1 MDRKLALTIV
11 LLIVLVVSAPIV
23 VSAEI
28 SVGVK
33 AGDWI
38 EYQVT
43 FTGTPPEGHAVTW
56 ARMDIVSVQGKNI
69 TLAVAAKQSD
79 GSWLNETVQLNL
91 EAGQL
96 GDDFIIPANLNSG
109 DTFFDKGHGNIT
121 ISGVEERTY
130 AGAKRTIVSG
140 TVSETAQQTTYQTTY
155 YWDKATGI
163 LVEGDSSY
171 TNFTMYTTADKTNM
185 WQAQTLGLDS
195 TVLYA
200 VVIGVAVIIVAVIA
214 FFVMRRKK

>member
-1 MDRKLALTIV
+1 MDRKLARAIA
-11 LLIVLVVSAPIV
+11 LLIALAVSAPFA

-28 SVGVK
+28 SIGVK

-69 TLAVAAKQSD
+69 TLAVVAKQAD
-79 GSWLNETVQLNL
+79 ASWLNETVQLNL

-96 GDDFIIPANLNSG
+96 GDGFIIPANLSSG
-109 DTFFDKGHGNIT
+109 DTFFDKVHGNIT

-130 AGAKRTIVSG
+130 AGVKRTIASG
-140 TVSETAQQTTYQTTY
+140 TVSEATQQTTY
-155 YWDKATGI
+155 YWDRATGV

-171 TNFTMYTTADKTNM
+171 TDFSMYTKMDRTNM
-185 WQAQTLGLDS
+185 WQLQAVELDS
-195 TVLYA
+195 TVFYA
-200 VVIGVAVIIVAVIA
+200 LIIGVAVVIVAAIA
-214 FFVMRRKK
+214 YFVVRRKK

>member
-1 MDRKLALTIV
+1 MDRKLALTIS
-11 LLIVLVVSAPIV
+11 LLIVLVASAPIV

-33 AGDWI
+33 QGDWI

-43 FTGTPPEGHAVTW
+43 FTGTPPEGHAVTS

-79 GSWLNETVQLNL
+79 GSWRNETVQLNL
-91 EAGQL
+91 EIGQL

-130 AGAKRTIVSG
+130 AGATRTIMSG

-155 YWDKATGI
+155 YWDKATGV
-163 LVEGDSSY
+163 LVEGNSSY
-171 TNFTMYTTADKTNM
+171 TDFAMYTKTNRTNM
-185 WQAQTLGLDS
+185 WQAQTPGLDS
-195 TVLYA
+195 TVFYA
-200 VVIGVAVIIVAVIA
+200 LVIAVAAILIIIA
-214 FFVMRRKK
+214 FFVIRRKK

>member
-130 AGAKRTIVSG
+130 AGATRTIVSG

-155 YWDKATGI
+155 YWDKATGV

-200 VVIGVAVIIVAVIA
+200 IVIGVAVIIVAVIA

>member
-1 MDRKLALTIV
+1 MNRKLALTIA

-38 EYQVT
+38 EYQVS
-43 FTGTPPEGHAVTW
+43 FTGTPPEGHTVTW
-56 ARMDIVSVQGKNI
+56 ARMDIVTVQGRNI
-69 TLAVAAKQSD
+69 SLAIASKLS
-79 GSWLNETVQLNL
+79 NETWVNETIQLNL
-91 EAGQL
+91 ETGQL

-109 DTFFDKGHGNIT
+109 DTFFDKRGNIT

-130 AGAKRTIVSG
+130 AGAKRSIVSG
-140 TVSETAQQTTYQTTY
+140 TVQQTTYQTTY
-155 YWDKATGI
+155 YWDKTTGV
-163 LVEGDSSY
+163 LVEGNSSY
-171 TNFTMYTTADKTNM
+171 TDFSMYTKVDKTNM
-185 WQAQTLGLDS
+185 WQPEAVGLYS

-200 VVIGVAVIIVAVIA
+200 LAIGATVIIVAVIA
-214 FFVMRRKK
+214 VLFSRRRK

>member
-130 AGAKRTIVSG
+130 AGTTRTIMSG

-155 YWDKATGI
+155 YWDKATGV

-200 VVIGVAVIIVAVIA
+200 IVIGVAVIIVAVIA